1 MGNGNIIAMMGAVG
15 PDTDPLIESKEVY
28 WRPATAS
35 DVAIVG
41 QPVCYNSD
49 LAADYKERTTN
60 PAVANAASNSDKAT
74 TYAEG
79 AQTYDARIF
88 VVERPASGNLHQFAG
103 TILSLGDHSGADGDK
118 IRIAIPNGA
127 VVPVYT
133 DANCTLDST
142 ILGPSTGGDHYSIST
157 GDGDP
162 RAAAVAMETVDRS
175 DTNGLVWARVFAVE
189 NALSKYLEPTRA
201 VVSGYAYGFSVNG
214 DAVLTG
220 TAASKSYV
228 MQVSGDRESGNVA
241 TGDSNDALLKIQ
253 GSNYAA
259 NDTNFIFRGI
269 NVAMSNR
276 SGGTLGRMDNNIGI
290 SLKQGSTVAYA
301 VALSVDAQD
310 LAASAKTEFGGLDIA
325 INREGLAAT
334 LEYALQIRTRG
345 TINTAMAQ
353 AIYLRQDAADH
364 GFAAL
369 FGLDAA
375 ATVGGYVSTGDA
387 PALAA
392 GDIMIPIEIGASTYY
407 LVALA
412 DTGV

>member
-1 MGNGNIIAMMGAVG
+1 MSKVTMLGAVG
-15 PDTDPLIESKEVY
+15 PDADTFIDSKDVY
-28 WRPATAS
+28 WRPS
-35 DVAIVG
+35 DSTDVVKVG

-49 LAADYKERTTN
+49 LAADYQERTTN
-60 PAVANAASNSDKAT
+60 PIAATAASNNAAQAT

-79 AQTYDARIF
+79 AQTYNARIF
-88 VVERPASGNLHQFAG
+88 VAERPTSDNLHQFAG
-103 TILSLGDHSGADGDK
+103 TVLSLGDLAGADGDK
-118 IRIAIPNGA
+118 IKIAAPNGA

-142 ILGPSTGGDHYSIST
+142 VLGPSTGGDNYSAVT

-175 DTNGLVWARVFAVE
+175 NTNGLVWAKVFAAE
-189 NALSKYLEPTRA
+189 NMLSKYLEPTRA
-201 VVSGYAYGFSVNG
+201 VLTGYAYGVSING

-290 SLKQGSTVAYA
+290 SLKSGSTVAYG

-345 TINTAMAQ
+345 TINSAMAQ
-353 AIYLRQDAADH
+353 AIYLRKDATDH
-364 GFAAL
+364 GFDAL

-375 ATVGGYVSTGDA
+375 ATVGGYVSSGDA
-387 PALAA
+387 PALAT
-392 GDIMIPIEIGASTYY
+392 GDVMIPIEIGGSTYY